1 MRKIFNPYGRIEGY
15 NCFGCSSK
23 NEYGL
28 QMQFRDEGEDVV
40 SEWSPQMRF
49 QGYKNVL
56 HGGIQA
62 TLIDEIASWCVQIR
76 MKTAGV
82 TSNLNVR
89 YRKPVYTSEKR
100 IILRSRIEQQRKNLV
115 DVKVELYNETHE
127 LCAEALVTYFTFARE
142 VAERNFYYPDYESF
156 FEDQS

>member
-1 MRKIFNPYGRIEGY
+1 MRRINNPYGRIEGY
-15 NCFGCSSK
+15 NCFGCSSN
-23 NEYGL
+23 NEHGL
-28 QMQFRDEGEDVV
+28 QMQFSEEGKDIV
-40 SEWSPQMRF
+40 SEWFPQQRF

-76 MKTAGV
+76 KKTAGV

-89 YRKPVYTSEKR
+89 YRKPVYTSESK
-100 IILRSRIEQQRKNLV
+100 ITLRSRIEQERKNLV
-115 DVKVELYNETHE
+115 DVKVELYNEINE
-127 LCAEALVTYFTFARE
+127 LCAEALVTYFTFPRE
-142 VAERNFYYPDYESF
+142 VAERNFHYPDYESF